1 MRTRTC
7 LTRVEQQS
15 TTIEYCNLEICR
27 YPRPTCCYN
36 LKSDMLLHSRSPLT
50 MDDLLVLKTALFLV
64 LSDTEAEWLQTQ
76 MMQDKLMWSELA
88 QNIYLNE
95 RQFLL

>member
-36 LKSDMLLHSRSPLT
+36 LKVRTAYFVFRRSLILQVAHVNSAANTLEQPLAIE
-50 MDDLLVLKTALFLV
+50 VP
-64 LSDTEAEWLQTQ
+64 
-76 MMQDKLMWSELA
+76 
-88 QNIYLNE
+88 
-95 RQFLL
+95 